1 MNMVMHVS
9 FPREYLMRPL
19 WHSQI
24 TLLSAINAYLCFMIV
39 FIVMLLIF
47 LRAMWP
53 FPVLSQFP
61 LLWRSLIPRA
71 FSSCQDWHPGRRGFS
86 LWHCSSGRG
95 TRQAS
100 SWPLSSLSRRAR
112 SGCIWTTPD
121 FDYRSVKLMG
131 LTWSSVQVRLTNEF
145 SKFLQIVKCYDFG
158 QKIFVN
164 VMGHWKYPFMV
175 WKNGCYNPETVGT
188 VNTVKVQCLIYP
200 AYSVRVGKLQQFSF

>member
-1 MNMVMHVS
+1 MVIHVS

-24 TLLSAINAYLCFMIV
+24 TPPSAMNAYLCLMIV

-47 LRAMWP
+47 LRAVWP

-131 LTWSSVQVRLTNEF
+131 LTWSSVLVRLNN
-145 SKFLQIVKCYDFG
+145 KFYLQKWKCYDFG
-158 QKIFVN
+158 
-164 VMGHWKYPFMV
+164 
-175 WKNGCYNPETVGT
+175 ETILLNSWAIEST
-188 VNTVKVQCLIYP
+188 YLWSAKKTML
-200 AYSVRVGKLQQFSF
+200 